1 MFRQT
6 GVLYSAVLILTVM
19 LQGGISAQDQKPDAD
34 GPSGNGGTPEVM
46 KFCAIDPVYD
56 DGDGNL
62 LFFCYN
68 WEDTGPFCEPAE
80 RVLLWGTQYT
90 KCPDLCSDG
99 CSTNMDG
106 VSDDGDK
113 KPFGK
118 KQLFGEPGGGWD
130 KWRLHPHSNDLVET
144 RNLPPRMKADAG
156 YHEKEW
162 NPRAQSSRG
171 RKAFDIIDAHKVVIE
186 LPDSRRVPVSLYNV
200 LIDHRISGNPHR
212 TPDGG
217 TTIRLQYGLERLP
230 DDDDRS
236 STVIKDGV
244 TVIDDHSL
252 TVTYLGLKY
261 LVVTR
266 EKIR

>member
-106 VSDDGDK
+106 VSD
-113 KPFGK
+113 
-118 KQLFGEPGGGWD
+118 
-130 KWRLHPHSNDLVET
+130 SNDLVET